1 MVIIRLSRTGAK
13 KRPFYHVMVKDS
25 RTARDGRIVERV
37 GYFNPVARGG
47 EVRLN
52 LETERIQ
59 YWLSQGAQT
68 SERVSDLWK
77 EWLKS
82 PVAVAAKDLPA
93 KPVKK
98 KKVAAP
104 VAEAAAAESAGEGEA
119 AAAE

>member
-47 EVRLN
+47 EIRLN
-52 LETERIQ
+52 LETARIE
-59 YWLSQGAQT
+59 YWLSKGAQT
-68 SERVSDLWK
+68 SERVAGLWK

-82 PVAVAAKDLPA
+82 PAPVAAKDLPA

-98 KKVAAP
+98 KKAAP
-104 VAEAAAAESAGEGEA
+104 AAEGEA
-119 AAAE
+119 AA